1 LDESRRYNLRLTAR
15 LLRET
20 FGLDQFDDERYL
32 RWFYDENPLGAAI
45 EEQFDQGDRR
55 LAHLAGIPQEYHC
68 RESCLPIVFPLHI
81 AVDPT
86 LRGRGMMSQLSTRCF
101 EHARERDGVIAFVG
115 MPNASSTRGYTNQL
129 GFRLVKPLPVRLLLP
144 LAPASGI
151 RSHAVEAKFLESRQ
165 FRDLVESIDFAPG
178 PAWSQRWTPERV
190 RWRLAA
196 PHASY
201 ALHVSAGAIAVS
213 RRTRSFGLPFAAL
226 LKLYPRRGNCE
237 RRMAALVSASC
248 RFHGAPFGVYAGW
261 NAHAKVPGIPLPER
275 LKTSPLNLI
284 FRSLDAAVI
293 HQDSMTF
300 DTFEFLDFDAY

>member
-1 LDESRRYNLRLTAR
+1 MDESRRHSLRLTAR

-68 RESCLPIVFPLHI
+68 RESRLPILFPLHI

-86 LRGRGMMSQLSTRCF
+86 LRGHGMMSQLSTRCF
-101 EHARERDGVIAFVG
+101 EHARERNGVIAFVG
-115 MPNASSTRGYTNQL
+115 MPNASSSHGYTGRL

-151 RSHAVEAKFLESRQ
+151 RSHAVDAEFLESRQ

-178 PAWSQRWTPERV
+178 PAWSQRWTPDRV

-201 ALHVSAGAIAVS
+201 ALHASPGLVAVS
-213 RRTRSFGLPFAAL
+213 RRTRSFGLPFAVI
-226 LKLYPRRGNCE
+226 LKLYPRRDRGE
-237 RRMAALVSASC
+237 RRTAALVSASC

-261 NAHAKVPGIPLPER
+261 NTHAKVPGIPLPEW

>member
-1 LDESRRYNLRLTAR
+1 MDESRRHSLRLTAS

-20 FGLDQFDDERYL
+20 FGLDQFDNERYL

-45 EEQFDQGDRR
+45 EEHFDQGDRR

-101 EHARERDGVIAFVG
+101 EHARERNDVIAFVG
-115 MPNASSTRGYTNQL
+115 MPNASSTHGYTGRL

-144 LAPASGI
+144 LASTSGI
-151 RSHAVEAKFLESRQ
+151 RSHAVDAKFLESRQ

-213 RRTRSFGLPFAAL
+213 RRTRSFGLPFAVI
-226 LKLYPRRGNCE
+226 LKLYPRGGKGE
-237 RRMAALVSASC
+237 RRVAALVSGGC
-248 RFHGAPFGVYAGW
+248 RFHRAPFGVYAGW

-293 HQDSMTF
+293 HQDSVTF